1 MVTNC
6 MLQEVLKGFKAA
18 ASTVHGLLKRFLA
31 KRCWENDM
39 KLNLDSVISCLYV
52 CRGCCVA
59 YETHTKKEEHLYDAT
74 ATAFPL
80 IDDASVPAC
89 SPGKR
94 RATNEDNT
102 SALHTLPTCF
112 HVT

>member
-1 MVTNC
+1 
-6 MLQEVLKGFKAA
+6 MLYG
-18 ASTVHGLLKRFLA
+18 
-31 KRCWENDM
+31 
-39 KLNLDSVISCLYV
+39 
-52 CRGCCVA
+52 

-94 RATNEDNT
+94 RVTNEDNT
-102 SALHTLPTCF
+102 SVLHTSDVPTCF
-112 HVT
+112 HALLSQDFLLTAL